1 MNVVPQSTIPLP
13 PRIALWIGDERV
25 AQQVREALS
34 EDFGTISSVPDMQQ
48 LDQWLEGRTLEIVI
62 ADSLGAGG
70 YASQLAARCQS
81 ESCRAVLVAV
91 DSSLAAWPKDG
102 TAVPP
107 FTTIPV
113 GLAAAGIRAIVEA
126 AGKQFK
132 LSSDLNRS
140 RKRLSQAMTHELVGY
155 SPFITGLRQVISAA
169 AADSNSLFLCGESG
183 TGKKLIS
190 RMVHALSDRA
200 HAPRI
205 SLNCRILPS
214 TQLDRELFIGGEAT
228 RDGFGGTPSRLEMAR
243 GGFLVLEDVD
253 QISLPL
259 QVRLIRA
266 LTGTGE
272 FSRPADV
279 RLICIS
285 SRPLRELVTEGVL
298 REDFA
303 EFISGRTIQTPPLR
317 EHREDICQIVEN
329 MLQKISIREGRPA
342 CRLTTDALQVLQAY
356 NWPGNVLE
364 LQNVVER
371 SVSVAEGFRINA
383 DTVLPWMNSSST
395 EEDSAPCMT
404 LEEMERRLI
413 EATFNRYG
421 GNREKTASAL
431 QIGLRTLSGK
441 LRDYGY
447 PPRGGPGS
455 NFKIVD
461 QRRVA

>member
-1 MNVVPQSTIPLP
+1 MNVVPQTTIPLP
-13 PRIALWIGDERV
+13 PRVALWIGDERI
-25 AQQVREALS
+25 AQQVREALG
-34 EDFGTISSVPDMQQ
+34 ENFGTVGTVYDMPQ
-48 LDQWLEGRTLEIVI
+48 LGQWLEGRHLDVVI
-62 ADSLGAGG
+62 ADAAGAGG
-70 YASQLAARCQS
+70 YASELASRCQADG
-81 ESCRAVLVAV
+81 CRAVLVAV
-91 DSSLAAWPKDG
+91 DSPSGAWTTDEAG
-102 TAVPP
+102 TPP
-107 FTTIPV
+107 FAAIPV
-113 GLAAAGIRAIVEA
+113 GLSSAGIA
-126 AGKQFK
+126 ALVGAACKQAK
-132 LSSDLNRS
+132 LTGELHRS

-155 SPFITGLRQVISAA
+155 SPVITGLRQVISTAA
-169 AADSNSLFLCGESG
+169 SDPSPLFLCGETG

-190 RMVHALSDRA
+190 RMVHAQSDRA

-243 GGFLVLEDVD
+243 GGFLVLEEIDHV
-253 QISLPL
+253 SLPL
-259 QVRLIRA
+259 QVRLMRA

-279 RLICIS
+279 RLICLS
-285 SRPLRELVTEGVL
+285 NRPLQELVAEGIL

-303 EFISGRTIQTPPLR
+303 EFISRRTIVTPPLR

-329 MLQKISIREGRPA
+329 MLQRIAVREGRPA
-342 CRLTTDALQVLQAY
+342 CRLTTDALQVLQAF

-364 LQNVVER
+364 LQNVIER
-371 SVSVAEGFRINA
+371 SVAVAEGYRLTA
-383 DTVLPWMNSSST
+383 DTVLPWMNSGANG
-395 EEDSAPCMT
+395 EDNLPCMT

-413 EATFNRYG
+413 EATFTRFG
-421 GNREKTASAL
+421 GNRERTAAAL

-455 NFKIVD
+455 NFKIVE
-461 QRRVA
+461 RKAA

>member
-1 MNVVPQSTIPLP
+1 MNFVPQQTIPLP

-34 EDFGTISSVPDMQQ
+34 EDFGTISHVADMQQ
-48 LDQWLEGRTLEIVI
+48 LSQWLDGRYLEIVI

-70 YASQLAARCQS
+70 YAAQLADRCQTDG
-81 ESCRAVLVAV
+81 CRAVLVAA
-91 DSSLAAWPKDG
+91 DSSLASWPQGDS
-102 TAVPP
+102 TTPP

-113 GLAAAGIRAIVEA
+113 GISSAGIRAIVA
-126 AGKQFK
+126 AAAKQAK
-132 LSSDLNRS
+132 VTADLQRS

-155 SPFITGLRQVISAA
+155 SPVITGLRQVISAA
-169 AADSNSLFLCGESG
+169 AADPNPLFLCGESG

-214 TQLDRELFIGGEAT
+214 TQLDRELFIGGDAT

-259 QVRLIRA
+259 QVRLMRS

-279 RLICIS
+279 RLICLS
-285 SRPLRELVTEGVL
+285 SRPLKELVAEGVL

-303 EFISGRTIQTPPLR
+303 AFISAKTIMTPPLR

-329 MLQKISIREGRPA
+329 MLQKIAIREGRPA

-371 SVSVAEGFRINA
+371 SVSVAEGFRLSA
-383 DTVLPWMNSSST
+383 DTVLPWMNSTSN

-413 EATFNRYG
+413 EATFTRFG
-421 GNREKTASAL
+421 GNRERTASAL

-455 NFKIVD
+455 NLKIAE
-461 QRRVA
+461 RRAA